1 MLEKTERTQVVSA
14 AIIRGDRILL
24 IQRTPKPGWPMLDFV
39 FATPGGKLDPGEN
52 DAEALCR
59 EISEELGLTITG
71 TIETIAYSIQLD
83 YPEVSRAVDLRCYVV
98 PWNAIDGQPRAL
110 DGVEGFAWFDAT
122 TLRMLALA
130 PADAVRVESLV
141 GLLAR

>member
-52 DAEALCR
+52 DVEALCR

-71 TIETIAYSIQLD
+71 TIGTIAYSIQLD
-83 YPEVSRAVDLRCYVV
+83 YPEVTRAVDLRCYVV
-98 PWNAIDGQPRAL
+98 PWSMVDGQPHAL
-110 DGVEGFAWFDAT
+110 DGVEGFAWFDAS
-122 TLRMLALA
+122 TLRTLALA
-130 PADAVRVESLV
+130 PADAASIDALV
-141 GLLAR
+141 KLLGD